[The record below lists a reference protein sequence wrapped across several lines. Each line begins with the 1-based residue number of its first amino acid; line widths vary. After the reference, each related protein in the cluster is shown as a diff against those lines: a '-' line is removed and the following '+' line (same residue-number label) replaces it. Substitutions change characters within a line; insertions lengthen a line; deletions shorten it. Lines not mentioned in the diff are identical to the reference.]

1 MNTDTNATASSATS
15 PISRPRAVFNTNL
28 KRWKTVFTP
37 DIVDGLQKRVQIDPT
52 VPAEMTED
60 FLVESIAGAEVAIT
74 TWAATPFTPKVLDAC
89 PDLKI
94 VIHAAGSVKCFVTP
108 ELVERGVTVCSG
120 AHVNARPVA
129 EFCLGMIFMALKDI
143 PRLNA
148 LLESEGPQGWWGM
161 KETVDGGYYRTKI
174 GLIGFGQISKALL
187 KLLQPFDFDVYLA
200 SGYVTAADEKEYGF
214 KKAEIDWIMAHSDLV
229 SLHSA
234 DVEKNWNQIN
244 AQNLATM
251 KKGARLINT
260 ARGRLVDEAALVEK
274 LKTGDIW
281 AYLDVTHPE
290 PPAAD
295 HPFLS
300 LPNCILTPH
309 ISGTISH
316 ERARLGAYALRE
328 LENYLAG
335 RPLESPVDLSN
346 LDSIA

>member
-1 MNTDTNATASSATS
+1 MSQNT
-15 PISRPRAVFNTNL
+15 PLPRAAFNTNL
-28 KRWKTVFTP
+28 KRFNTVYTP
-37 DIVDGLQKRVQIDPT
+37 DIVSSLQEVVQIKPE
-52 VPAEMTED
+52 VPEEMTED
-60 FLVESIAGAEVAIT
+60 FLVESIAGAEVALT
-74 TWAATPFTPKVLDAC
+74 TWAATPFTAKVLDAC

-94 VIHAAGSVKCFVTP
+94 IIHAAGSVKCFATQ
-108 ELVERGVTVCSG
+108 EMIDRGITVCSG

-129 EFCLGMIFMALKDI
+129 EFCLGMIFMALKDV
-143 PRLNA
+143 PRLNN
-148 LLESEGPQGWWGM
+148 LLESEGPQGWWSM
-161 KETVDGGYYRTKI
+161 KETVDGGYYQTKI
-174 GLIGFGQISKALL
+174 GLIGFGQISRALL
-187 KLLQPFDFDVYLA
+187 QLLKPFDFNVYVA
-200 SGYVTAADEKEYGF
+200 SGYVTEKEEQEYGF
-214 KKAEIDWIMAHSDLV
+214 KKAEIDWIMANCDLV

-244 AQNLATM
+244 ADNLATM

-260 ARGRLVDEAALVEK
+260 ARGRLVDEAALAEK

-295 HPFLS
+295 NPFLT
-300 LPNCILTPH
+300 LPNCVLTPH

-328 LENYLAG
+328 LKNYLEG
-335 RPLESPVDLSN
+335 QPLEGKVDLTS